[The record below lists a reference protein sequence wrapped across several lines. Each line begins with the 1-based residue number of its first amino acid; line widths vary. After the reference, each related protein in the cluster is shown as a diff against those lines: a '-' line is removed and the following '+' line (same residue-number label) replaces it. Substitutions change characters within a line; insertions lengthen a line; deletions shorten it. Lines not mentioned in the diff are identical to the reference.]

1 MLTLSEKL
9 KNKNLTIAIVETCT
23 GGLLGNALSNNY
35 GSRNYFVGGFILYN
49 KSLKK
54 SFLNIPENTIIYSNY
69 CTSLMNK
76 GLQKK
81 IKADIYI
88 SVSGYL
94 DPINLEDCTEIFY
107 SIFYKKN
114 YNFKLLCYEDLSR
127 NKKKQFVVNH
137 IIDKLNTI
145 L

>member
-1 MLTLSEKL
+1 
-9 KNKNLTIAIVETCT
+9 
-23 GGLLGNALSNNY
+23 
-35 GSRNYFVGGFILYN
+35 
-49 KSLKK
+49 
-54 SFLNIPENTIIYSNY
+54 
-69 CTSLMNK
+69 MNK

-107 SIFYKKN
+107 SIFYKN

-127 NKKKQFVVNH
+127 NKKQFVVNH

>member
-9 KNKNLTIAIVETCT
+9 KNKNLSIAVAESCT
-23 GGLLGNALSNNY
+23 SGLLASNLTNIP
-35 GSRNYFVGGFILYN
+35 GSSKYFLGGIVVYN
-49 KSLKK
+49 NLLKK
-54 SFLNIPENTIIYSNY
+54 TFLNIPENTIIYSNY

-94 DPINLEDCTEIFY
+94 DPINLEDCSEIFY